1 MSGTFQFRT
10 HSRIPITCFVDYM
23 GEGLIG
29 TGVIQDFSA
38 DGWHIRAFKSQPIKV
53 GMSLALRVSFPNDHI
68 PIEIEPAVVKW
79 VKKREFGVHVV
90 DMSSEVEA
98 RVRQFI
104 ESVIN
109 LRDAI

>member
-10 HSRIPITCFVDYM
+10 HSRMPITCFVDYV

-38 DGWHIRAFKSQPIKV
+38 DGWHIKAFKSQPIKV
-53 GMSLALRVSFPNDHI
+53 GMSLTLRVNFPNQPV
-68 PIEIEPAVVKW
+68 PIEIETALVQW
-79 VKKREFGVHVV
+79 VKMREFGVHVV

-104 ESVIN
+104 ESMVN
-109 LRDAI
+109 LRHAI